1 MPLLTLCLSK
11 KPDDINLEK
20 LANELINITQRF
32 LRKERQ
38 LTKVDISTVK
48 TYFSSNNE
56 DDLSFSLTI
65 YLTEGTNTEDEY
77 RSWLEAAN
85 DVMRN
90 ICFFDGSVNYISI
103 ITLPSTQWGYNGLS
117 QKMRKLGKL

>member
-11 KPDDINLEK
+11 KPDDINLEN

-90 ICFFDGSVNYISI
+90 ICFFDCSVNYISI